1 MYRYII
7 YIACTIVMY
16 NITLNLTSWC
26 SLSIPDMTN
35 KPAIYSKPNIKYI
48 IVCAVKV
55 YMLSLIDNANNTNT
69 NPEQNSNIKYLG
81 RIFSLQYLHFEG
93 RELV

>member
-35 KPAIYSKPNIKYI
+35 KPAIYSKPHIKYRLNI
-48 IVCAVKV
+48 C
-55 YMLSLIDNANNTNT
+55 SLKEYANNTNV
-69 NPEQNSNIKYLG
+69 NPVRSSIKKYFG
-81 RIFSLQYLHFEG
+81 AIFVLQYLHFP
-93 RELV
+93 LKNI